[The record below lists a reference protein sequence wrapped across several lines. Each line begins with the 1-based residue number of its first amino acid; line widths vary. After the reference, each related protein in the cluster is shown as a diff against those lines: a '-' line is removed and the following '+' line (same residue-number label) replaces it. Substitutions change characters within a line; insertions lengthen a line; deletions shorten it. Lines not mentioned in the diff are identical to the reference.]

1 MPSCDLPET
10 LFFSPPS
17 QWSAFLTLQYQN
29 ICKNGDAVAQLP
41 MEVVGPP
48 SLEVFQNCGDEALR
62 VMVSGHGGMGLGSN
76 HGGWNILN

>member
-10 LFFSPPS
+10 LFFFPPS

-48 SLEVFQNCGDEALR
+48 SLEVFQNW
-62 VMVSGHGGMGLGSN
+62 GGSWSVDTV
-76 HGGWNILN
+76 GWVWVLTTVVRIY